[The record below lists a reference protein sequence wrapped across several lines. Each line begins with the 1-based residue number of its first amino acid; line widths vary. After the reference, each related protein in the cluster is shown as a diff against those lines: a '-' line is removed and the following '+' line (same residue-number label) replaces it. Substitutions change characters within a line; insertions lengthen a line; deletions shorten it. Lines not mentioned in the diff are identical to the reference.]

1 MPFRRHLERIPG
13 VTGYDSLDVEAAG
26 NRRFVHCQRGAHDAG
41 AGRIGPVLRSEVLE
55 HVPDPW
61 SGLQEIHRVL
71 RPRGV
76 LLLSVPF
83 SARLHEEPHD
93 YFRYTEH
100 ALRAMLTSAGFGV
113 EEIVVI
119 GSVFGFLGHQISS
132 PPVPATFGLPVLGQL
147 AFGLNAVAVV
157 LPCRILD
164 RILPARRRFPLG
176 YVLVAH
182 RL

>member
-1 MPFRRHLERIPG
+1 
-13 VTGYDSLDVEAAG
+13 
-26 NRRFVHCQRGAHDAG
+26 
-41 AGRIGPVLRSEVLE
+41 
-55 HVPDPW
+55 
-61 SGLQEIHRVL
+61 
-71 RPRGV
+71 V

-83 SARLHEEPHD
+83 LARLHEEPHD

-132 PPVPATFGLPVLGQL
+132 LIVPATFGLPVLGQL

-157 LPCRILD
+157 LPCRLLD

-182 RL
+182 RQ